1 MISRWRLPPFGYPV
15 SDPSGFAQAD
25 PRPHSPR
32 EPTMANKPKP
42 ASKARAIILV
52 KAAME
57 ALNEAGGSLPLRE
70 VKKAVASKVTFDEND
85 LARYE
90 KTGYVRWESV
100 LHFYSI
106 DAVKA
111 GFIRKAGGRWHITDE
126 GREAL
131 RLPAQELLGEAMRRY
146 RLWKAEQPDDPAAA
160 TIDPTTAVPDEAV
173 MATERSFVLEK
184 AEGDARGEIEDF
196 VTALGPYE
204 FQERVAAL
212 LRGMG
217 YSTPFVASPGPDGG
231 TDIIAYPDPLGAKTP
246 HVRVQVK
253 HRPSQKSSR
262 EEIAALRGIV
272 RQDGEIGLFVST
284 GGFTNQAMNEAR
296 NGAVHIQLMDLE
308 GFLDGWLAIYEKL
321 DEEDRALLRLR
332 RVYFLAPS

>member
-1 MISRWRLPPFGYPV
+1 M
-15 SDPSGFAQAD
+15 SDKSKPS
-25 PRPHSPR
+25 
-32 EPTMANKPKP
+32 T
-42 ASKARAIILV
+42 KARGSVFLKSAMQAI
-52 KAAME
+52 AD
-57 ALNEAGGSLPLRE
+57 AGGSLPLRD
-70 VKKAVASKVTFDEND
+70 VKKALAARVTFDDHD

-90 KTGYVRWESV
+90 KTGYVRWESI

-111 GFIRKAGGRWHITDE
+111 GFIRKANGRWYLTEE
-126 GREAL
+126 GRAAL
-131 RLPAQELLGEAMRRY
+131 QLPADQLLAEATRRY
-146 RLWKAEQPDDPAAA
+146 RAWKAEQPPEPVGPVTGPPDLPASGAEEVIVA
-160 TIDPTTAVPDEAV
+160 S
-173 MATERSFVLEK
+173 ERSFVLEK
-184 AEGDARGEIEDF
+184 AEAEARGEIEDF

-204 FQERVAAL
+204 FQDRVAAL

-217 YSTPFVASPGPDGG
+217 YTTPYVAAPGPDGG

-253 HRPSQKSSR
+253 HRPSQKATR

-272 RQDGEIGLFVST
+272 RQDREIGLFVST
-284 GGFTNQAMNEAR
+284 AGFTSQAVIEAR

-308 GFLDGWLAIYEKL
+308 GFLDGWMAVYQSL

-332 RVYFLAPS
+332 PVYFLSPA